1 MFVNLDRRRSRAF
14 SRVVTQMAKMPMML
28 ARARL
33 LAVLSLVCVACVGR
47 PTDTDAPSLAEIVP
61 PVAKRLAHELTA
73 HGHTRVDDYYWLR
86 ERDNPEVLAYLEAEN
101 RFTQAATAELEP
113 LRRELLAEMVGRIE
127 QDDQTVPVR
136 ERDYEYYLRWVEG
149 GEHPLVCRRG
159 LAPDAREEILLDGDA
174 LAEGHAY
181 FELEQAE
188 VSESQ
193 MLLAYSVDT
202 VGRRFYAIEVKD
214 LRTGELL
221 SDRID
226 DTAGQLEWA
235 ANDQTLLYVKQD
247 PETLRS
253 FQVLRHTL
261 GEDPRH
267 DVLVYAEPDET
278 FEVSLS
284 KTKSRAYLMLDVY
297 STLSSEV
304 RLLDAK
310 VPDAQPWLFAP
321 RERGLEYAVD
331 HMGEDFYVLTNLDA
345 RNFRVMRTQV
355 GKTEKTS
362 WRELIPHRAD
372 VRVQSLE
379 LFDDRLVVEQ
389 RRRGLVELV
398 VHELDGR
405 PSRTIEFADPAYVAY
420 AVDNLELDADKLRVS
435 YESMT
440 TPPSV
445 FDIDL
450 NTGER
455 TLLDQQ
461 KVLGGFDPNNYV
473 SERLDAPA
481 RDGVRVPISLVYRRD
496 RPHDASKP
504 LLLYAYGS
512 YGSSLDADF
521 SANRLSLLDRGFAYA
536 IAHVRGGEELG
547 REWYEAGKLLDKQN
561 SFTDFIDCA
570 EFLIAQGY
578 ADRSQVFAEGGS
590 AGGLLVGAVVNMRPD
605 LFAGALAQV
614 PFVDVVTTMLDDS
627 IPLTT
632 SEYDEWGNPV
642 DKVYYDYM
650 LSYSPYDNV
659 RAQDYP
665 ALLVTAGLH
674 DSQVQYWEPA
684 KWVAKLR
691 ATKTDENLLLLRTD
705 MSAGHGGASG
715 RLSALEDVAFEYAFL
730 LGLTR
735 R

>member
-1 MFVNLDRRRSRAF
+1 MLRAPALG
-14 SRVVTQMAKMPMML
+14 S
-28 ARARL
+28 L
-33 LAVLSLVCVACVGR
+33 LLLSLACVGR
-47 PTDTDAPSLAEIVP
+47 PADTKLPSVAEIVP
-61 PVAKRLAHELTA
+61 PVAKRIAHELTA
-73 HGHTRVDDYYWLR
+73 HGHTRIDDYYWLR

-101 RFTQAATAELEP
+101 RYTEAATAELEP
-113 LRRELLAEMVGRIE
+113 LRRELLAELTGRLE
-127 QDDQTVPVR
+127 PDDQTVPVR
-136 ERDYEYYLRWVEG
+136 ERDYEYYLRWVAG

-159 LAPDAREEILLDGDA
+159 LAPGADEEILLDGDA
-174 LAEGHAY
+174 LAQAHEF

-188 VSESQ
+188 VSENQ

-202 VGRRFYAIEVKD
+202 VGRRFYAIQFKD
-214 LRTGELL
+214 LRSGELL
-221 SDRID
+221 PDRIG
-226 DTAGQLEWA
+226 DTAGQVAWA
-235 ANDQTLLYVKQD
+235 ADDRTLLYVKQD
-247 PETLRS
+247 PETLRR

-261 GEDPRH
+261 GEDPR
-267 DVLVYAEPDET
+267 DDALVYSEPDET
-278 FEVSLS
+278 FEVGLS

-297 STLSSEV
+297 STLSTEV
-304 RLLDAK
+304 RLLDAGT
-310 VPDAQPWLFAP
+310 PDATPWLFAA

-331 HMGEDFYVLTNLDA
+331 HLGEHFYVLTNLDA
-345 RNFRVMRTQV
+345 QNFRVMRTPV
-355 GKTEKTS
+355 GSTEKS
-362 WRELIPHRAD
+362 YWREVVPHRGD
-372 VRVQSLE
+372 VRVQAIE
-379 LFDDRLVVEQ
+379 LFEDRLVLEQ

-405 PSRTIEFADPAYVAY
+405 PSRTIEFADPAYVAG
-420 AVDNLELDADKLRVS
+420 AVDNLELDTNKLRVS

-445 FDIDL
+445 FDIDMD
-450 NTGER
+450 TGER

-461 KVLGGFDPNNYV
+461 QVLGGFDAKNYV

-481 RDGVRVPISLVYRRD
+481 RDGVAVPISLVYRRD
-496 RPHDASKP
+496 RPLDGSKP

-512 YGSSLDADF
+512 YGESLDADF
-521 SANRLSLLDRGFAYA
+521 STNRLSLLDRGFAYA

-547 REWYEAGKLLDKQN
+547 REWYEDGKLLNKKN
-561 SFTDFIDCA
+561 TFTDFIDCA

-578 ADRSQVFAEGGS
+578 ADRSKVFAEGGS
-590 AGGLLVGAVVNMRPD
+590 AGGLLVGAVVNMRPE

-632 SEYDEWGNPV
+632 SEYDEWGNPA

-650 LSYSPYDNV
+650 LSYSPYDHV

-691 ATKTDENLLLLRTD
+691 VTKTDDNLLLLRTD

-715 RLSALEDVAFEYAFL
+715 RLAALEDVAFEYAFL
-730 LGLTR
+730 LGLAR
-735 R
+735 GERLR

>member
-1 MFVNLDRRRSRAF
+1 M
-14 SRVVTQMAKMPMML
+14 MPML
-28 ARARL
+28 RAPHLGPL
-33 LAVLSLVCVACVGR
+33 LMVCLACVGR
-47 PTDTDAPSLAEIVP
+47 ASDTDTPGVAGNVP
-61 PVAKRLAHELTA
+61 PVAKRIPHELTA
-73 HGHTRVDDYYWLR
+73 HGRTRIDDYYWLR

-101 RFTQAATAELEP
+101 RYTEATTAELEP
-113 LRRELLAEMVGRIE
+113 LRRELLAEMTGRIE

-136 ERDYEYYLRWVEG
+136 ERDYEYYLRWVAG
-149 GEHPLVCRRG
+149 GEYPLVCRRG
-159 LAPDAREEILLDGDA
+159 IAPGASEEILLDGRA
-174 LAEGHAY
+174 LAKGHEF
-181 FELEQAE
+181 FELAQAE
-188 VSESQ
+188 VSENQ
-193 MLLAYSVDT
+193 MLLAYGADT
-202 VGRRFYAIEVKD
+202 VGRRFYAIHFED

-221 SDRID
+221 PDRIA

-235 ANDQTLLYVKQD
+235 DDDRTLLYVKQD
-247 PETLRS
+247 PETLRR

-261 GEDPRH
+261 GEDPR
-267 DVLVYAEPDET
+267 DDALVYSEPDET
-278 FEVSLS
+278 FEVGLS

-297 STLSSEV
+297 STLSTEV
-304 RLLDAK
+304 RLLPAST
-310 VPDAQPWLFAP
+310 PDAQPWLFAA

-331 HMGEDFYVLTNLDA
+331 HLGEDFYVLTNLDA
-345 RNFRVMRTQV
+345 RNFRVMRTPIDS
-355 GKTEKTS
+355 TEKPH

-372 VRVQSLE
+372 VRVQSME
-379 LFDDRLVVEQ
+379 LFDDRLVLEQ
-389 RRRGLVELV
+389 RRRGQVELV
-398 VHELDGR
+398 VHQLDGH
-405 PSRTIEFADPAYVAY
+405 PLRTIDFADPAYVAA

-445 FDIDL
+445 FDIDMD
-450 NTGER
+450 TGER
-455 TLLDQQ
+455 KLLDQQ
-461 KVLGGFDPNNYV
+461 EVLGGFDPKRYV

-481 RDGVRVPISLVYRRD
+481 RDGVTVPISLVYRRE
-496 RPHDASKP
+496 RPLDGSKP

-512 YGSSLDADF
+512 YGESLDADF

-547 REWYEAGKLLDKQN
+547 REWYEDGKLLHKQH

-570 EFLIAQGY
+570 EFLIAEGY

-590 AGGLLVGAVVNMRPD
+590 AGGLLVGAVVNMRPE

-632 SEYDEWGNPV
+632 SEYDEWGNPA
-642 DKVYYDYM
+642 DKAYYDYI
-650 LSYSPYDNV
+650 LAYSPYDNV
-659 RAQDYP
+659 SVQDYP

-691 ATKTDENLLLLRTD
+691 ATKTDDNLLLLRTD
-705 MSAGHGGASG
+705 MSAGHGGTSG
-715 RLSALEDVAFEYAFL
+715 RLAALEDVAFEYAFL
-730 LGLTR
+730 LGLAR
-735 R
+735 P

>member
-1 MFVNLDRRRSRAF
+1 MLRA
-14 SRVVTQMAKMPMML
+14 THLGP
-28 ARARL
+28 L
-33 LAVLSLVCVACVGR
+33 LLVCLACVGKSS
-47 PTDTDAPSLAEIVP
+47 DTKPPSVSQIVP
-61 PVAKRLAHELTA
+61 PVAKRIPHELTA
-73 HGHTRVDDYYWLR
+73 HGHVRIDDYHWLR
-86 ERDNPEVLAYLEAEN
+86 ERENPEVLAYLEAEN
-101 RFTQAATAELEP
+101 DYTEAATADLEP
-113 LRRELLAEMVGRIE
+113 LRRELLAEMIGRIE
-127 QDDQTVPVR
+127 QVDQTVPAR
-136 ERDYEYYLRWVEG
+136 ERDYEYYLRWVAG
-149 GEHPLVCRRG
+149 AEHPLVCRRG
-159 LAPDAREEILLDGDA
+159 LAPGAPEEVLLDGDA
-174 LAEGHAY
+174 LAESHEF
-181 FELEQAE
+181 FELAQAE
-188 VSESQ
+188 VSENQ

-202 VGRRFYAIEVKD
+202 IGRRFYAIHFED
-214 LRTGELL
+214 LRSGELL
-221 SDRID
+221 PDLIL

-235 ANDQTLLYVKQD
+235 ADDRTLLYVKQD

-261 GEDPRH
+261 GEDPRE
-267 DVLVYAEPDET
+267 DQLVYSEPDET

-304 RLLDAK
+304 RLLDART
-310 VPDAQPWLFAP
+310 PDAQPWVFAA

-331 HMGEDFYVLTNLDA
+331 HLGENFYVLTNLDA
-345 RNFRVMRTQV
+345 HNFRVMRTPV
-355 GKTEKTS
+355 GNTAKAH
-362 WRELIPHRAD
+362 WRELIAHRPD
-372 VRVQSLE
+372 VLVQSIE
-379 LFDDRLVVEQ
+379 LFEDRMVLEQ

-398 VHELDGR
+398 VHQLDGH
-405 PSRTIEFADPAYVAY
+405 PTRTIEFADPAYVAF
-420 AVDNLELDADKLRVS
+420 ASDNLELDTDKLRVG

-445 FDIDL
+445 FDIHMD
-450 NTGER
+450 TGER

-461 KVLGGFDPNNYV
+461 KVPGGFDPNDYV

-481 RDGVRVPISLVYRRD
+481 RDDAAVPISLVYRRD
-496 RPHDASKP
+496 RPLDGSRP

-512 YGSSLDADF
+512 YGESLDADF

-547 REWYEAGKLLDKQN
+547 REWYEDGRLLHKQN
-561 SFTDFIDCA
+561 SFTDFIDCG
-570 EFLIAQGY
+570 EFLIAEGY
-578 ADRSQVFAEGGS
+578 AHRSQLFAEGGS

-632 SEYDEWGNPV
+632 SEYDEWGNPA

-650 LSYSPYDNV
+650 LGYSPYDNV

-705 MSAGHGGASG
+705 MSAGHGGTSG
-715 RLSALEDVAFEYAFL
+715 RLAALEDVAFEYAFL

-735 R
+735 D